1 MNDLDFEGLRVRC
14 RSWGRGRPVVFLHSG
29 GGSGAQWE
37 KVAGAL
43 ADDCRAI
50 APDLLGAGDTAA
62 WPVPEAL
69 THDLQAAL
77 VAAVIDADGDRP
89 VDVVGHSYGGAT
101 AVRLAVNQP
110 NKVRSLVLIEP
121 ILNCLLGEARDPL
134 FGESERVGRAFVAS
148 IDDGR
153 PEAAWELFIDAR
165 NGAGTWA
172 RLPDRRRQQ
181 FVATAAQGKAAML
194 SNLNNRTTFAECR
207 AIAVPTT
214 VVCGAETT
222 APDRRATEL
231 LRDAVPG
238 ARYELLAGSAHM
250 SPLTH
255 PADVARVVREH
266 LGRVHSQPP
275 TD

>member
-1 MNDLDFEGLRVRC
+1 MHDIDFRGIGARYRT
-14 RSWGRGRPVVFLHSG
+14 WGQGRPVIFLHSG

-37 KVAGAL
+37 KVGAAL

-50 APDLLGAGDTAA
+50 APDLLGAGETAA
-62 WPVPEAL
+62 WPDPDAL
-69 THDLQAAL
+69 THDLQAEL
-77 VAAVIDADGDRP
+77 VALLIDANADGP
-89 VDVVGHSYGGAT
+89 VDIVGHSYGGAT

-110 NKVRSLVLIEP
+110 RKVRSLVLIEP

-134 FGESERVGRAFVAS
+134 FGESERVGRAFVAAMN
-148 IDDGR
+148 DGR
-153 PEAAWELFIDAR
+153 PAAAWELFIDAR

-172 RLPDRRRQQ
+172 RLSERRQQQ
-181 FVATAAQGKAAML
+181 FVATASQGKAAML

-207 AIAVPTT
+207 AIVVPTT

-238 ARYELLAGSAHM
+238 ARYELLAGAAHM

-255 PADVARVVREH
+255 PADVARVVRKH
-266 LGRVHSQPP
+266 LARA
-275 TD
+275 